1 MTELS
6 PGTRVQYSDG
16 RQGVIRFIG
25 STHFSTGLWVGIE
38 LDDDSGKNDGTV
50 QGQRYFECIPGHG
63 MFVRPDTVNVMHEQP
78 PYEPADERADK
89 PVIGTAMKSRQSNI
103 SAETARK
110 RQSLMGSRP
119 QRPTPG
125 SRLSII
131 VSRWYLC
138 GESLA
143 DYVSSVADKVS
154 YESDFISRK
163 QLWPVVPTNSYPC
176 YRPDIGFK
184 CEIPSELE
192 WSALDGPPASSN
204 S

>member
-63 MFVRPDTVNVMHEQP
+63 MFVRPDTVNTMHERP
-78 PYEPADERADK
+78 PSEAADERAGK

-103 SAETARK
+103 SSETARR

-131 VSRWYLC
+131 VRRWHFC
-138 GESLA
+138 RQSIA
-143 DYVSSVADKVS
+143 DHVCPVANKVA
-154 YESDFISRK
+154 YEIHAISR
-163 QLWPVVPTNSYPC
+163 Q
-176 YRPDIGFK
+176 
-184 CEIPSELE
+184 
-192 WSALDGPPASSN
+192 
-204 S
+204 